1 MRLRIDYRKLNLDTV
16 KDNYALLNLEESF
29 TALTGSRWFSM
40 LDLKSGYYQIEMAE
54 DDKPKTAFVT
64 PLGFWEFNRMPQGIT
79 NAPSTFQRLMER
91 CMGDLHLKE
100 VLVFLGD
107 LIIFLDTLEEHEDRL
122 LRVLH
127 RLKDY
132 GLKLSPEKC
141 KFFQASVRYL
151 GHIVSEKGAETDPE
165 KISALKS
172 WPVPKTLKKLR
183 SFLGFA
189 GYYRRFIKG
198 YAAIAKPLNDL
209 TKGYS
214 PGHSRGRKGTSTS
227 NPEARQLFNE
237 RWTSKCQ
244 LAFETLIDGLTTA
257 PVLGF
262 ANPKQPYILHTDASN
277 TVLGAALYQEQEGVL
292 CVIAYASRGLS
303 ASES

>member
-1 MRLRIDYRKLNLDTV
+1 
-16 KDNYALLNLEESF
+16 
-29 TALTGSRWFSM
+29 
-40 LDLKSGYYQIEMAE
+40 
-54 DDKPKTAFVT
+54 
-64 PLGFWEFNRMPQGIT
+64 MPQGVT

-100 VLVFLGD
+100 VLVFLDD
-107 LIIFLDTLEEHEDRL
+107 LIIFLDTLEEHKSRL

-132 GLKLSPEKC
+132 GLKLSSDKC

-151 GHIVSEKGAETDPE
+151 GHSVSEQGVEMDPE

-172 WPVPKTLKKLR
+172 WPVPQKLKELR

-198 YAAIAKPLNDL
+198 YAEIAKQLNDL
-209 TKGYS
+209 TRGYAPVRS
-214 PGHSRGRKGTSTS
+214 KGRKGSTAL
-227 NPEARQLFNE
+227 NHEANQPFNE

-244 LAFETLIDGLTTA
+244 LAFETLIDRLTAA

-262 ANPKQPYILHTDASN
+262 ANPKQPYILHTDES
-277 TVLGAALYQEQEGVL
+277 TTGLGAA
-292 CVIAYASRGLS
+292 
-303 ASES
+303 